1 MILTRPK
8 ERRLEKDI
16 QTKLFPILQE
26 LDFFK

>member
-8 ERRLEKDI
+8 EKRLELDVK
-16 QTKLFPILQE
+16 TKLFPILQE